1 MAVFFWATFF
11 SFLKILFLDFHIFIM
26 GIIFSQVESKEIE
39 WWEKKKQY
47 LTRILKRTVFF
58 FLYCTFLLY
67 PCIYKC
73 FYNILV
79 ATTAPSELFKI
90 LQGKINFFELIFFK
104 SYDLVISYCS
114 FFNLTFTADV
124 PSANSPKNKWNRLRN
139 TLLILSDV
147 KKVRS

>member
-1 MAVFFWATFF
+1 
-11 SFLKILFLDFHIFIM
+11 M

-58 FLYCTFLLY
+58 LYCTFLLY

-79 ATTAPSELFKI
+79 ATIAPSELFKI
-90 LQGKINFFELIFFK
+90 LQGKQFFRTDFFQK
-104 SYDLVISYCS
+104 LWPRDILLL
-114 FFNLTFTADV
+114 FF
-124 PSANSPKNKWNRLRN
+124 
-139 TLLILSDV
+139 
-147 KKVRS
+147 